1 MSLEIT
7 GNIET
12 NAGISLTSS
21 YARTQYK
28 MNDSSS
34 SVLIIVDYWVN
45 EDAYTNNLSSIIPT
59 FNVTGRYDYDRTTDG
74 VDVLVFTQ
82 NKIKE
87 ELENLGF
94 SVVINEL

>member
-1 MSLEIT
+1 MALTIQ

-12 NAGISLTSS
+12 NAGISLTEC

-34 SVLIIVDYWVN
+34 SVVIIVDYWVN
-45 EDAYTNNLSSIIPT
+45 EDAYTNNLSSFIPT

-74 VDVLVFTQ
+74 SDVLLFTQ
-82 NKIKE
+82 NVIKE
-87 ELENLGF
+87 QLEGLGF
-94 SVVINEL
+94 SVVISEL